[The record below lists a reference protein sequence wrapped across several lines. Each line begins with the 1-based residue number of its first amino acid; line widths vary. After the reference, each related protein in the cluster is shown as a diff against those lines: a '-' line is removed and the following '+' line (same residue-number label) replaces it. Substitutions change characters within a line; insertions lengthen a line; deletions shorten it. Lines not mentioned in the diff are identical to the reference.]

1 METEAAERK
10 TVRATLIQIDNYG
23 PWTVTPEPRRE
34 TDLQTLQARLYADL
48 CQSLGERGA
57 EVFFSRF
64 DNIVAFTE
72 GISAEE
78 HAVAQRSVNNRYPV
92 TVSMGVADGGTP
104 RDAVRRA
111 SALLQAEGSAQDAE
125 RSAHLATE
133 LDAEESG
140 SVQVAHFDV
149 EGATERYTDEIDAYG
164 CQLLVQRA
172 GLALMEEMWERGATT
187 FFVGGDNYISVAPF
201 LDRDAFVETLTVVE
215 EHANVEL
222 KVGVG
227 EGETPA
233 EAGMRAKH
241 CLERS
246 RNGGG
251 RVEFY

>member
-1 METEAAERK
+1 M
-10 TVRATLIQIDNYG
+10 VRATLVQIDNYG

-48 CQSLGERGA
+48 SQAFGA
-57 EVFFSRF
+57 YDSTVFFSRF
-64 DNIVAFTE
+64 DNVVAFTE
-72 GISAEE
+72 GVSVKE
-78 HAVAQRSVNNRYPV
+78 HAAVQRSVNNRYPV
-92 TVSMGVADGGTP
+92 TVSMGVADGTTP
-104 RDAVRRA
+104 RGAVEAA
-111 SALLQAEGSAQDAE
+111 SKLLQAEGSAQDAGRE
-125 RSAHLATE
+125 ARLSAELADTDHDE
-133 LDAEESG
+133 G
-140 SVQVAHFDV
+140 VQVAHFDI

-164 CQLLVQRA
+164 CQLLVERA
-172 GLALMEEMWERGATT
+172 GLAVMEEMWERDATT
-187 FFVGGDNYISVAPF
+187 FFVGGDNYISVTPF
-201 LDRDAFVETLTVVE
+201 LNEEAFSEAVAVVE
-215 EHANVEL
+215 EETRVEL